1 MRSLFLRIFL
11 SFWTAQALFI
21 ILAILLTLALRPR
34 EDAILPPGAATQAAA
49 IYEQSGQSALRE
61 QFHQT
66 ETARHLRVFLFDNSW
81 KEVSGRPAPDWMERI
96 LNGKQPKPGGVPA
109 FLLPFHFVRQSAAGP
124 SGRQY
129 VLVAELPPGPI
140 FLLGR
145 SNLHGWGIFIAV
157 LTSGLVCYLLTSY
170 LTGPVVRL
178 RAATQQLAAGDLSAR
193 AGASG
198 LKSGRRDEIAGLVR
212 DFDGMA
218 ERLETLVNEQNR
230 LLNDI
235 SHELRSPL
243 ARLNVA
249 LGLAWQRT
257 GPDAASVL
265 ARIELESTRLE
276 EMIDRLLTLS
286 RLEAGQAL
294 LDRSS
299 LRLGELMQEITK
311 DADFEAQ
318 SRHCHVRCT
327 IAQECEITGSPSL
340 LRSAIENVVRNAT
353 RYTSEGTD
361 VTVDL
366 ESATIPAGEIA
377 VIRVCDHGP
386 GVPEAALD
394 KLFRPFFRVDDA
406 RGRQTGGSGLGLAI
420 TDRAVR
426 LHGGTVRAAN
436 QPGGGLCVEI
446 RLPIQPANA

>member
-11 SFWTAQALFI
+11 SFWIAQALFVVS
-21 ILAILLTLALRPR
+21 AILLTIALRPR
-34 EDAILPPGAATQAAA
+34 EEDVLPAGIGAQVAATF
-49 IYEQSGQSALRE
+49 EVNGQSALRQE
-61 QFHQT
+61 
-66 ETARHLRVFLFDNSW
+66 LRQIEEPRRLRLFLFDGSW
-81 KEVSGRPAPDWMERI
+81 HEVSGRPVPDWMEGLLSGR
-96 LNGKQPKPGGVPA
+96 QPRPRGLPGL
-109 FLLPFHFVRQSAAGP
+109 LLPFHFVKQQSVGL
-124 SGRQY
+124 SGRPY
-129 VLVAELPPGPI
+129 TLVAELPPNPI
-140 FLLGR
+140 FFLGR
-145 SNLHGWGIFIAV
+145 NNAHGWGVLIAV
-157 LTSGLVCYLLTSY
+157 LTSGLVCYLLASY
-170 LTGPVVRL
+170 LTGPVVKL
-178 RAATQQLAAGDLSAR
+178 RAATQRLAAGDLSAR
-193 AGASG
+193 AGAAG
-198 LKSGRRDEIAGLVR
+198 LGHRRRDEIGGLVR

-249 LGLAWQRT
+249 LGLARQRT
-257 GPDAASVL
+257 GPEALSVL

-276 EMIDRLLTLS
+276 EMIARLLMLS

-294 LDRSS
+294 LDLSA
-299 LRLGELMQEITK
+299 LRLGELIQEIVK

-318 SRHCHVRCT
+318 SRHCHVRCH
-327 IAQECEITGSPSL
+327 IAREAQITGSPSL
-340 LRSAIENVVRNAT
+340 LRSAIENVIRNAM
-353 RYTSEGTD
+353 RYTREGTD
-361 VTVDL
+361 VDVSL
-366 ESATIPAGEIA
+366 EGSADTAL
-377 VIRVCDHGP
+377 IRVCDHGP

-426 LHGGTVRAAN
+426 LHGGTVVASN

-446 RLPIQPANA
+446 RLPIQDA

>member
-11 SFWTAQALFI
+11 SFWTAQALFVVS
-21 ILAILLTLALRPR
+21 AIVLTIALRPR
-34 EDAILPPGAATQAAA
+34 EEDVLPAGSAAQMAATFELNGQAALRQELRQV
-49 IYEQSGQSALRE
+49 EQP
-61 QFHQT
+61 
-66 ETARHLRVFLFDNSW
+66 RHLRLFLFDGGW
-81 KEVSGRPAPDWMERI
+81 REVSGRPVPDWMEGMLSGR
-96 LNGKQPKPGGVPA
+96 QPKPRGLPGL
-109 FLLPFHFVRQSAAGP
+109 LLPFHFVKQQSAGL
-124 SGRQY
+124 SGRTY
-129 VLVAELPPGPI
+129 TLVAELPPNPV
-140 FLLGR
+140 FFLGR
-145 SNLHGWGIFIAV
+145 SSSHGWGMLVAV

-170 LTGPVVRL
+170 LTGPVVKL
-178 RAATQQLAAGDLSAR
+178 RAATQRLAAGDLTAR
-193 AGASG
+193 AGSG
-198 LKSGRRDEIAGLVR
+198 QKNRRHDEIGGLVR
-212 DFDGMA
+212 DFDTMA

-249 LGLAWQRT
+249 LGLARQRT
-257 GPDAASVL
+257 GPDAISVL

-299 LRLGELMQEITK
+299 LRLGELIQEIVK

-318 SRHCHVRCT
+318 SRHCHVRYGV
-327 IAQECEITGSPSL
+327 AREAEITGSPSL
-340 LRSAIENVVRNAT
+340 LRSAIENVVRNAM
-353 RYTSEGTD
+353 RYTREGSD
-361 VTVDL
+361 VDVSL
-366 ESATIPAGEIA
+366 EVETNSPETA

-426 LHGGTVRAAN
+426 LHGGTVKAAN
-436 QPGGGLCVEI
+436 QASGGLCVEI
-446 RLPIQPANA
+446 RLPLQGQNA

>member
-21 ILAILLTLALRPR
+21 ISAILLTVALRPR
-34 EDAILPPGAATQAAA
+34 EEEVLPAGMASQVATTFE
-49 IYEQSGQSALRE
+49 ISGQSALRE
-61 QFHQT
+61 QLRVL
-66 ETARHLRVFLFDNSW
+66 EEPRHLRLFLFDGGW
-81 KEVSGRPAPDWMERI
+81 REVSGRPVPDWMEGI
-96 LNGKQPKPGGVPA
+96 LTGKQPKPKGLSGL
-109 FLLPFHFVRQSAAGP
+109 LLPFHFVRQQAAGL
-124 SGRQY
+124 SGRPY
-129 VLVAELPPGPI
+129 TLVAEFPPSPI
-140 FLLGR
+140 FFIGR
-145 SNLHGWGIFIAV
+145 NSSHGWGMLIAV

-170 LTGPVVRL
+170 LTAPVLRL
-178 RAATQQLAAGDLSAR
+178 RAATQRLAAGDLSAR
-193 AGASG
+193 AGRG
-198 LKSGRRDEIAGLVR
+198 GEKSRRDEIGGLVR

-218 ERLETLVNEQNR
+218 EHLETLVNEQNR

-249 LGLAWQRT
+249 LALARQRT
-257 GPDAASVL
+257 GPDAISVL

-276 EMIDRLLTLS
+276 EMISRLLTLS

-294 LDRSS
+294 LDRSKLS
-299 LRLGELMQEITK
+299 LAELIQEIVK

-318 SRHCHVRCT
+318 SRHCHVRYG
-327 IAQECEITGSPSL
+327 IHQDAEVTGSPSL
-340 LRSAIENVVRNAT
+340 LRSAVENVVRNAM
-353 RYTSEGTD
+353 RYTREGTD
-361 VTVDL
+361 VDVSLAIETNSPETAL
-366 ESATIPAGEIA
+366 
-377 VIRVCDHGP
+377 IRVCDHGP

-446 RLPIQPANA
+446 RLPLQPQNV

>member
-1 MRSLFLRIFL
+1 M
-11 SFWTAQALFI
+11 
-21 ILAILLTLALRPR
+21 
-34 EDAILPPGAATQAAA
+34 
-49 IYEQSGQSALRE
+49 
-61 QFHQT
+61 
-66 ETARHLRVFLFDNSW
+66 
-81 KEVSGRPAPDWMERI
+81 
-96 LNGKQPKPGGVPA
+96 
-109 FLLPFHFVRQSAAGP
+109 
-124 SGRQY
+124 
-129 VLVAELPPGPI
+129 LV
-140 FLLGR
+140 
-145 SNLHGWGIFIAV
+145 AV

-170 LTGPVVRL
+170 LTGPVVKL
-178 RAATQQLAAGDLSAR
+178 RAATLRLAAGDLTAR
-193 AGASG
+193 AGAAG
-198 LKSGRRDEIAGLVR
+198 LKNRRRDEIGGLVR
-212 DFDGMA
+212 DFDAMA

-249 LGLAWQRT
+249 LGLARQRT
-257 GPDAASVL
+257 GPDAISVL

-299 LRLGELMQEITK
+299 LRLGELIQEIVK

-318 SRHCHVRCT
+318 SRHCHVRYGV
-327 IAQECEITGSPSL
+327 AREAEITGSPSL
-340 LRSAIENVVRNAT
+340 LRSAIENVVRNAM
-353 RYTSEGTD
+353 RYTREGSD
-361 VTVDL
+361 VDVSL
-366 ESATIPAGEIA
+366 EVETNSPETA

-426 LHGGTVRAAN
+426 LHGGTVKAAN
-436 QPGGGLCVEI
+436 QASGGLCVEI
-446 RLPIQPANA
+446 RLPLQGQNA

>member
-11 SFWTAQALFI
+11 SFWTAQALFVVS
-21 ILAILLTLALRPR
+21 AIVLTIALRPR
-34 EDAILPPGAATQAAA
+34 EEDVLPAGSAAQMAATLELNGQAALRQELRQV
-49 IYEQSGQSALRE
+49 EQP
-61 QFHQT
+61 
-66 ETARHLRVFLFDNSW
+66 RHLRLFLFDGGW
-81 KEVSGRPAPDWMERI
+81 REVSGRPVPDWMEGMLSGR
-96 LNGKQPKPGGVPA
+96 QPKPRGLPGL
-109 FLLPFHFVRQSAAGP
+109 LLPFHFVKQQSAGL
-124 SGRQY
+124 SGRTY
-129 VLVAELPPGPI
+129 TLVAELPPNPV
-140 FLLGR
+140 FFLGR
-145 SNLHGWGIFIAV
+145 SSSHGWGMLVAV

-170 LTGPVVRL
+170 LTGPVVKL
-178 RAATQQLAAGDLSAR
+178 RAATQRLAAGDLTAR
-193 AGASG
+193 AGSG
-198 LKSGRRDEIAGLVR
+198 QKNRRHDEIGGLVR
-212 DFDGMA
+212 DFDTMA

-249 LGLAWQRT
+249 LGLARQRT
-257 GPDAASVL
+257 GPDAISVL

-299 LRLGELMQEITK
+299 LRLGELIQEIVK

-318 SRHCHVRCT
+318 SRHCHVRYGV
-327 IAQECEITGSPSL
+327 AREAEITGSPSL
-340 LRSAIENVVRNAT
+340 LRSAIENVVRNAM
-353 RYTSEGTD
+353 RYTREGSD
-361 VTVDL
+361 VDVSL
-366 ESATIPAGEIA
+366 EVETNSPETA

-426 LHGGTVRAAN
+426 LHGGTVKAAN
-436 QPGGGLCVEI
+436 QASGGLCVEI
-446 RLPIQPANA
+446 RLPLQGQNA

>member
-1 MRSLFLRIFL
+1 MKSLFLRIFL
-11 SFWTAQALFI
+11 SFWTAQALFV
-21 ILAILLTLALRPR
+21 ILAILVTLALRPR
-34 EDAILPPGAATQAAA
+34 EDTLLPSGTAAQAAA
-49 IYEQSGQSALRE
+49 TFEQSGRDTVRE
-61 QFHQT
+61 QLHQI
-66 ETARHLRVFLFDNSW
+66 EESRHLHAFLFDSNW
-81 KEVSGRPAPDWMERI
+81 HEVSGRPVPDWMER
-96 LNGKQPKPGGVPA
+96 LLSGKQPKPGGLPGL
-109 FLLPFHFVRQSAAGP
+109 LLPFHFVRQQAAGP

-129 VLVAELPPGPI
+129 TLVAELPPGPM
-140 FLLGR
+140 FFVGR
-145 SNLHGWGIFIAV
+145 NNMHGWGILIAV

-170 LTGPVVRL
+170 LTAPVVRL
-178 RAATQQLAAGDLSAR
+178 RAATQRLAAGDLTARAAR
-193 AGASG
+193 AGG
-198 LKSGRRDEIAGLVR
+198 KDRRRDEIGGLVR

-299 LRLGELMQEITK
+299 LRLGELIQEVAK

-327 IAQECEITGSPSL
+327 IAQECEITGSPAL

-353 RYTSEGTD
+353 RYTHEGTD
-361 VTVDL
+361 IDVRL
-366 ESATIPAGEIA
+366 ENETSATGETA

-426 LHGGTVRAAN
+426 LHGGTVRASN
-436 QPGGGLCVEI
+436 QRGGGLCVEI
-446 RLPIQPANA
+446 RLPVQLA

>member
-11 SFWTAQALFI
+11 SFWTAQALLVI
-21 ILAILLTLALRPR
+21 SAIVLTIALRPR
-34 EDAILPPGAATQAAA
+34 EEDVLPAGTAAQVAATFELNGQA
-49 IYEQSGQSALRE
+49 ALRE
-61 QFHQT
+61 QLRQV
-66 ETARHLRVFLFDNSW
+66 EQPRHLRLFLFDGGW
-81 KEVSGRPAPDWMERI
+81 REVSGRPVPDWMEGMLSGR
-96 LNGKQPKPGGVPA
+96 QPKPRGLPGL
-109 FLLPFHFVRQSAAGP
+109 LLPFHFVKQQTAGL
-124 SGRQY
+124 SGRPY
-129 VLVAELPPGPI
+129 TLVAELPPNPV
-140 FLLGR
+140 FFLGR
-145 SNLHGWGIFIAV
+145 GGSHGWGMLVAV

-170 LTGPVVRL
+170 LTGPIVKL
-178 RAATQQLAAGDLSAR
+178 RAATLRLAAGDLTAR
-193 AGASG
+193 AGAAG
-198 LKSGRRDEIAGLVR
+198 LKNRRRDEIGGLVR
-212 DFDGMA
+212 DFDAMA

-249 LGLAWQRT
+249 LGLARQRT
-257 GPDAASVL
+257 GPDAIGVL

-299 LRLGELMQEITK
+299 LRLGELIQEIVK

-318 SRHCHVRCT
+318 SRHCHVRYNVERE
-327 IAQECEITGSPSL
+327 AEITGSPSL
-340 LRSAIENVVRNAT
+340 LRSAIENVVRNAM
-353 RYTSEGTD
+353 RYTREGSD
-361 VTVDL
+361 VDVSL
-366 ESATIPAGEIA
+366 EVETNSPETA

-426 LHGGTVRAAN
+426 LHGGTVSAAN
-436 QPGGGLCVEI
+436 QANGGLCVEI
-446 RLPIQPANA
+446 RLPLLAQNS